1 MKKSVTI
8 FVFLFFTVSLFGQKS
23 EMIFNNPKDSLI
35 NNYLIFYPTESTY
48 KGFLILLHE
57 YGGKGEYIPYQ
68 TELPRIAAENGILT
82 IMPTLKTGSFY
93 FGIDSLS
100 QSSLDDFIFT
110 IQEKFNLVKTNFYL
124 GGFSIGGSAA
134 VKYAQRASENLALR
148 KPDVIFAIDPPL
160 DFERLYKSMQRE
172 LRLSPDSNSNIFRAN
187 FIKRIEN
194 EMSGKPSEVSNNYI
208 SLSPY
213 SFGDQFQNG
222 VSKLKNIPV
231 RIITEPEIEWRLRER
246 NTDYYSTNSIDCAAF
261 INELNLK
268 GNKNAI
274 LVTTIDKGYRKANN
288 IKNPHSWSI
297 ADPVETIE
305 WLLKY

>member
-1 MKKSVTI
+1 MKKLIVI
-8 FVFLFFTVSLFGQKS
+8 LYFLHIAIPLFAQKN
-23 EMIFNNPKDSLI
+23 EIIFNNPIDSLKD
-35 NNYLIFYPTESTY
+35 NYLIFYPEEKTY
-48 KGFLILLHE
+48 TGFLILLHE

-82 IMPTLKTGSFY
+82 IMPTLKTGSSY

-100 QSSLDDFIFT
+100 QSALDDFIFT
-110 IQEKFNLVKTNFYL
+110 IQEKFNLFKTNFYL

-134 VKYAQRASENLALR
+134 IKYAQRTSENSNLR
-148 KPDVIFAIDPPL
+148 IPNAIFAIDPPL

-172 LRLSPDSNSNIFRAN
+172 LRLSPDSNSNIFRVN

-194 EMSGKPSEVSNNYI
+194 EMGGKPSEVSNNYI

-213 SFGDQFQNG
+213 SFDDQFQNG
-222 VSKLKNIPV
+222 VSKLNNIPV

-261 INELNLK
+261 INEINLK

-274 LVTTIDKGYRKANN
+274 LVTTIDKGYRKAINV
-288 IKNPHSWSI
+288 KNPHSWSI
-297 ADPVETIE
+297 ADPVQTIE